1 MEDKHPDRIFV
12 KDNLTSAEKLL
23 FALREIK
30 DLKQEVSDREKQI
43 GALISEISH
52 LNHRLAEIP
61 FIRERSKVENMEIRK
76 DERVKKLQEQSKEL
90 NKLVVRLRKDNAD
103 LINKLVSK

>member
-1 MEDKHPDRIFV
+1 MEDKFPDKIFV

-30 DLKQEVSDREKQI
+30 DLKQEVSDRERQI

-52 LNHRLAEIP
+52 LNHRLEEIP
-61 FIRERSKVENMEIRK
+61 FLKKANREENMEIRK
-76 DERVKKLQEQSKEL
+76 DERVKTLQKQLTEARKTITQ
-90 NKLVVRLRKDNAD
+90 LRKDNAS